1 VKIVTI
7 GKGKVGGGLA
17 DLWRKAGHQVTELG
31 REGGN
36 ATGAEAALL
45 AVPAAAISA
54 ALAGIRGLDGV
65 PVIDPTNVVRDPR
78 PEGFDSLAQY
88 VKSLTGGLVA
98 KAFNTNFALL
108 YDKVADSV
116 PPPGMFFAADA
127 QAQSVTERLIRDA
140 GYDPD
145 YVGDLST
152 ARYVEDFI
160 GLNFAIAAQ
169 RGPFFYRIGGPGDLR

>member
-31 REGGN
+31 REGGD

-65 PVIDPTNVVRDPR
+65 PVIDSTNVVRDPR

-88 VKSLTGGLVA
+88 VNPV
-98 KAFNTNFALL
+98 
-108 YDKVADSV
+108 
-116 PPPGMFFAADA
+116 
-127 QAQSVTERLIRDA
+127 
-140 GYDPD
+140 
-145 YVGDLST
+145 YVGDLPT
-152 ARYVEDFI
+152 ARHVEDFI

-169 RGPFFYRIGGPGDLR
+169 RGPFFYRIAGPGDQR